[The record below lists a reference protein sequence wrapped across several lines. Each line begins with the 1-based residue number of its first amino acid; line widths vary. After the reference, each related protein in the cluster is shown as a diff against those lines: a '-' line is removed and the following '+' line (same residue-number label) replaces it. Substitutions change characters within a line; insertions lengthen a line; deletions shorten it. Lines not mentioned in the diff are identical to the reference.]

1 MKEVIYFLP
10 NADAGVA
17 SVIRNLLKYRPQ
29 SDVYYKVILTT
40 LIERK
45 SNLIKDQ
52 FNADEQIVFEY
63 SKNENLYAVCKRLKK
78 FISNENS
85 ILVAN
90 DSLELRMVQ
99 LLRMINPL
107 VYIMHGDFNFYYLQV
122 KTHYGIIDRFIS
134 ISQYITQQLAEKTG
148 CLDKIN
154 TAYFPV
160 VDINLSSKDN
170 QKDID
175 LLFVGSLNMRKGV
188 QFLNPIF
195 KNIQKKLPNV
205 KLTIVGSGELLEQLK
220 SEFNLEPNVKFTGQ
234 LNGAEVHNLMLKSKL
249 LLFPSSAEGLP
260 NVVVEAMKSACV
272 PICNDIPSGV
282 PDLIDNG
289 VTGFIVPF
297 NSISDFSEK
306 ATEMLTDDL
315 KRKEIALNAREKAL
329 KMFDPLENAQIY
341 EILFLTTS
349 AQNKIY
355 INKTLGGIL
364 NQPYMPYGLV
374 KFIRTLNISEKL

>member
-205 KLTIVGSGELLEQLK
+205 KLTIVGS
-220 SEFNLEPNVKFTGQ
+220 
-234 LNGAEVHNLMLKSKL
+234 
-249 LLFPSSAEGLP
+249 
-260 NVVVEAMKSACV
+260 
-272 PICNDIPSGV
+272 
-282 PDLIDNG
+282 
-289 VTGFIVPF
+289 
-297 NSISDFSEK
+297 
-306 ATEMLTDDL
+306 
-315 KRKEIALNAREKAL
+315 
-329 KMFDPLENAQIY
+329 
-341 EILFLTTS
+341 
-349 AQNKIY
+349 
-355 INKTLGGIL
+355 
-364 NQPYMPYGLV
+364 
-374 KFIRTLNISEKL
+374 